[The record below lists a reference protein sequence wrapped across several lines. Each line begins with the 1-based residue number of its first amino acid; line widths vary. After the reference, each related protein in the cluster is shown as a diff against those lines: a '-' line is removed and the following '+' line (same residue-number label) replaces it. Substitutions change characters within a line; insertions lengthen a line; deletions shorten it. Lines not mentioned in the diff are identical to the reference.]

1 MAVLSLFD
9 LHGKRALVTGGSR
22 GLGREIALALAEAGA
37 DILIVARNEE
47 TLARTATEI
56 RTYGHQADCICADIS
71 RPEQAA
77 EMAESALREYGHFD
91 ILVNNVGNRLLD
103 IPTEDLELTDW
114 QAIVDLNLSQCFA
127 CCKVVG
133 TEMIKRR
140 RGRIINIASISGII
154 VNRGIHGRAYET
166 SKAAVRAFTKTLAA
180 DWAPYNINVNAIA
193 PGFFLTE
200 INRNWFN
207 KKPEL
212 EKTVTDQIPM
222 GRCGEPQEIG
232 ALAVYLASEA
242 SSYMTGSV
250 IVIDGG
256 FTLW

>member
-1 MAVLSLFD
+1 MGVLSLFD
-9 LHGKRALVTGGSR
+9 LKGRKALVTGGSR

-37 DILIVARNEE
+37 DIVIVARNEE
-47 TLARTATEI
+47 TLAKTATEI
-56 RTYGHQADCICADIS
+56 RACGHQAGTICADIS
-71 RPEQAA
+71 QPQQAA

-103 IPTEDLELTDW
+103 IPTEDLEFTDW
-114 QAIVDLNLSQCFA
+114 QAIVDLNLNQCFA
-127 CCKVVG
+127 CCKIVG
-133 TEMIKRR
+133 REMIKRK

-180 DWAPYNINVNAIA
+180 DWAPFNINVNAIA
-193 PGFFLTE
+193 PGVFLTE
-200 INRNWFN
+200 VNRNWFI

-212 EKTVTDQIPM
+212 ERTITDQIPM
-222 GRCGEPQEIG
+222 GRCGKPSEIG
-232 ALAVYLASEA
+232 ALALYLASEA
-242 SSYMTGSV
+242 SSYVTGSV